1 MGTKES
7 NNEKTK
13 NNEEKRGL
21 LLAAPSRRA
30 FPLFFNTSTPFLPL
44 GNSLILHHFQQL
56 HLPPVTATTRQ
67 PSNLHK
73 TASQQTCNNHK
84 TTSKQP

>member
-1 MGTKES
+1 ML
-7 NNEKTK
+7 
-13 NNEEKRGL
+13 RVV
-21 LLAAPSRRA
+21 

-73 TASQQTCNNHK
+73 TASQHTCNNPEISTETAHK